1 MPPMTTTGD
10 ISYRTAGYFSKQ
22 LLERSQPL
30 LVLDKFGQPK
40 PLPAHSTRTI
50 KFRGY
55 EHLPNQPKALI
66 EGVTPQASKPTF
78 KDIEATINQY
88 GDWIELTDVLADT
101 HEDPLISEFSDIL
114 GEQAAIM
121 RERITAGV
129 VLGGTNVFFSGETA
143 GAQATNRNGVNKP
156 LTLELQRRV
165 TRMLKRQLAMP
176 ITSFVSA
183 SPNFKTE
190 SVLPSYVAICHT
202 DCEADIREMRGF
214 LDVKDYGGGYKPM
227 PGEIGS
233 VEGVRY
239 MCTTVFEA
247 SCRPPARAP
256 TCIQSCTS
264 PRTPSASFPS
274 TVPPA
279 GSLPSCRWFS
289 IPMSR
294 VAAILWGSAAASRGK
309 CGTGPS
315 FCMTCT

>member
-101 HEDPLISEFSDIL
+101 HEDPLIVEFSAIL

-129 VLGGTNVFFSGETA
+129 VLGGTNVRRPGRRRPTA
-143 GAQATNRNGVNKP
+143 TA
-156 LTLELQRRV
+156 
-165 TRMLKRQLAMP
+165 
-176 ITSFVSA
+176 
-183 SPNFKTE
+183 
-190 SVLPSYVAICHT
+190 
-202 DCEADIREMRGF
+202 
-214 LDVKDYGGGYKPM
+214 
-227 PGEIGS
+227 
-233 VEGVRY
+233 
-239 MCTTVFEA
+239 
-247 SCRPPARAP
+247 
-256 TCIQSCTS
+256 
-264 PRTPSASFPS
+264 
-274 TVPPA
+274 
-279 GSLPSCRWFS
+279 
-289 IPMSR
+289 
-294 VAAILWGSAAASRGK
+294 
-309 CGTGPS
+309 
-315 FCMTCT
+315 

>member
-121 RERITAGV
+121 RERITAGDPY
-129 VLGGTNVFFSGETA
+129 
-143 GAQATNRNGVNKP
+143 AQASACHAHHLVRQRVP
-156 LTLELQRRV
+156 ELQDRERAAFVCRHLPYRLRGGHPRDARLPRREGL
-165 TRMLKRQLAMP
+165 R
-176 ITSFVSA
+176 
-183 SPNFKTE
+183 
-190 SVLPSYVAICHT
+190 
-202 DCEADIREMRGF
+202 RG
-214 LDVKDYGGGYKPM
+214 L
-227 PGEIGS
+227 
-233 VEGVRY
+233 
-239 MCTTVFEA
+239 
-247 SCRPPARAP
+247 
-256 TCIQSCTS
+256 
-264 PRTPSASFPS
+264 
-274 TVPPA
+274 
-279 GSLPSCRWFS
+279 
-289 IPMSR
+289 
-294 VAAILWGSAAASRGK
+294 
-309 CGTGPS
+309 
-315 FCMTCT
+315 

>member
-129 VLGGTNVFFSGETA
+129 VLGGTNVFSARQKEDSWNRPSLPAPNWTLPNKRRTFAFWPAVRIPTA
-143 GAQATNRNGVNKP
+143 
-156 LTLELQRRV
+156 
-165 TRMLKRQLAMP
+165 
-176 ITSFVSA
+176 
-183 SPNFKTE
+183 
-190 SVLPSYVAICHT
+190 
-202 DCEADIREMRGF
+202 
-214 LDVKDYGGGYKPM
+214 
-227 PGEIGS
+227 
-233 VEGVRY
+233 
-239 MCTTVFEA
+239 
-247 SCRPPARAP
+247 AP
-256 TCIQSCTS
+256 TPPPVCWNRPFCRAARPWT
-264 PRTPSASFPS
+264 AS
-274 TVPPA
+274 
-279 GSLPSCRWFS
+279 G
-289 IPMSR
+289 
-294 VAAILWGSAAASRGK
+294 
-309 CGTGPS
+309 
-315 FCMTCT
+315 

>member
-121 RERITAGV
+121 RERTRRAWCSAGP
-129 VLGGTNVFFSGETA
+129 TC
-143 GAQATNRNGVNKP
+143 
-156 LTLELQRRV
+156 
-165 TRMLKRQLAMP
+165 
-176 ITSFVSA
+176 SF
-183 SPNFKTE
+183 
-190 SVLPSYVAICHT
+190 
-202 DCEADIREMRGF
+202 
-214 LDVKDYGGGYKPM
+214 
-227 PGEIGS
+227 
-233 VEGVRY
+233 
-239 MCTTVFEA
+239 
-247 SCRPPARAP
+247 PARRPGRRRP
-256 TCIQSCTS
+256 TAT
-264 PRTPSASFPS
+264 A
-274 TVPPA
+274 
-279 GSLPSCRWFS
+279 
-289 IPMSR
+289 
-294 VAAILWGSAAASRGK
+294 
-309 CGTGPS
+309 
-315 FCMTCT
+315 